1 MMMIGQS
8 VTSVYSPL
16 SAGQTARAGGA
27 SSPASSAQNQG
38 GSNNP
43 NELTEAE
50 KKQVQ
55 ELKKRDQEV
64 RAHEQAHKTVGGP
77 YASAPTYET
86 TTGPDGR
93 EYAIGGEVKIDA
105 SPVANN
111 PEATIR
117 KMDIVVRAALAPAQP
132 SSQDRQVAQQAQQ
145 TRIQAQAELSQQR
158 QAEAEEARGD
168 NQDANSQSPIE
179 EALEQAKSNNPAQTD
194 DPNSQAVPFL
204 QPQQDAYSKAIETS
218 QEIVSI
224 FTATA

>member
-1 MMMIGQS
+1 MMIGSS
-8 VTSVYSPL
+8 VTSAYTTL

-27 SSPASSAQNQG
+27 GASASNSQNQG
-38 GSNNP
+38 SRNNP

-55 ELKKRDQEV
+55 ELKQRDQEV

-77 YASAPTYET
+77 YASAPTYDT

-93 EYAIGGEVKIDA
+93 EYAVGGEVKIDA

-117 KMDIVVRAALAPAQP
+117 KMDIVIRAALAPADP
-132 SSQDRQVAQQAQQ
+132 SPQDRQVAQQAQQ
-145 TRIQAQAELSQQR
+145 ARIQAQAALSKER

-168 NQDANSQSPIE
+168 TDKTAEKSPIE
-179 EALEQAKSNNPAQTD
+179 EALAEAKSNNPTDNQDAHGQTT
-194 DPNSQAVPFL
+194 PFL
-204 QPQQDAYSKAIETS
+204 QPQQNAYSKAIETS
-218 QEIVSI
+218 QEIISI